1 MRKCIPLALSAFLGL
16 MCESVDVREFSLRAP
31 PWTMDERFPVG
42 SSSGAV
48 AEAFGSGCLER

>member
-42 SSSGAV
+42 SSPV
-48 AEAFGSGCLER
+48 Q